1 MNGTTGNNEL
11 RVPRIDNNAATDNGE
26 RIRNILI
33 FDNHPDSL
41 RLVRELYRAR
51 FRSSLLEY
59 LIASVLIILALVATI
74 FCIA

>member
-1 MNGTTGNNEL
+1 MNRTTGNNEL
-11 RVPRIDNNAATDNGE
+11 RVVRMDNNAATNDGTC
-26 RIRNILI
+26 IRNILI

-41 RLVRELYRAR
+41 RLVRELYLAR

-59 LIASVLIILALVATI
+59 LIASVLIILALVATV

>member
-1 MNGTTGNNEL
+1 MNRTTDNNEL
-11 RVPRIDNNAATDNGE
+11 RVLRMDNNPATNDGT

-41 RLVRELYRAR
+41 HLVRELYLAR
-51 FRSSLLEY
+51 FRSSLLEC
-59 LIASVLIILALVATI
+59 LVAGVLIILALVATM

>member
-1 MNGTTGNNEL
+1 MDNDDATNDGT
-11 RVPRIDNNAATDNGE
+11 
-26 RIRNILI
+26 RIRNIVI

-41 RLVRELYRAR
+41 RLVREIYLAR

-59 LIASVLIILALVATI
+59 LIASVLIILALVATV